1 MLILEVRMRS
11 MRVALYGILR
21 VLQNYKA
28 IDTNYDLLLHIS
40 RLELIK
46 IFLGDDGSQYQKLHL
61 NLIYSN
67 PTYGPH

>member
-1 MLILEVRMRS
+1 MRTV
-11 MRVALYGILR
+11 RVALYGILR
-21 VLQNYKA
+21 VLHNYKA

-46 IFLGDDGSQYQKLHL
+46 IFLSDDGSQYQKLHL

-67 PTYGPH
+67 PTHGPH